1 MTDAEA
7 KVLNDLL
14 NQPHTGKSALAT
26 EEAVREM
33 MIRAQGEVHLGFMSW
48 TIALEE
54 IGAGI
59 VRVTLKEKR

>member
-1 MTDAEA
+1 MTDEEA
-7 KVLNDLL
+7 KVLDDLL
-14 NQPHTGKSALAT
+14 DHPHTGKSALAT

-33 MIRAQGEVHLGFMSW
+33 MVRTQGEAHRGFMSW

-54 IGAGI
+54 LGAGI